1 MINTRGV
8 FEVGIEI
15 SASIAVRLHLYP
27 LKNFANANL
36 LLHFSSV
43 EICVS
48 VLRLIQ
54 RNFGGGGIQMLS
66 GE

>member
-1 MINTRGV
+1 MTMSNCV
-8 FEVGIEI
+8 EI
-15 SASIAVRLHLYP
+15 LASIAARLQLYP
-27 LKNFANANL
+27 LKNFANANV

-54 RNFGGGGIQMLS
+54 RNFGGGGIQMLL